1 MQVGAKSG
9 MVSMDAALADLVA
22 KGLVSPDDVRG
33 KIPEQAEQQRAAQ
46 GGAR

>member
-1 MQVGAKSG
+1 MQVGAKAG
-9 MVSMDAALADLVA
+9 MITMDAALSELVA

-33 KIPEQAEQQRAAQ
+33 KVAEPADQPRAAH